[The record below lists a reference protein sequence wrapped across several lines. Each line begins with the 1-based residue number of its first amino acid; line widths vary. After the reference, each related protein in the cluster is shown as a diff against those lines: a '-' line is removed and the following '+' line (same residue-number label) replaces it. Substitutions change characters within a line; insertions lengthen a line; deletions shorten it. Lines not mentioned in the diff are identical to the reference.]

1 MAVEAEPGFEAQ
13 RVAGAK
19 PDWRHLRFGEKPL
32 SQSDGIFRGDGQ
44 LEAVL
49 SSIAGADHK
58 TWDPGD
64 RKVGRAHEWHSL
76 DIAGKTR
83 QHRRS
88 RGALQGQQCA
98 VKPG

>member
-13 RVAGAK
+13 CVAGAE
-19 PDWRHLRFGEKPL
+19 PDWRHLRLGEKPL
-32 SQSDGIFRGDGQ
+32 GQCHGIFRGDGQ

-49 SSIAGADHK
+49 AGIAGAGNK

-64 RKVGRAHEWHSL
+64 RNLGRAHERHSL

-88 RGALQGQQCA
+88 RRTLKG
-98 VKPG
+98 